1 MRVSVERF
9 VEAVRTGD
17 GSRVLVGGDAA
28 LRQQEALVGVW
39 SRCWRPE
46 SGEKTCE

>member
-9 VEAVRTGD
+9 VEAVRTGNA
-17 GSRVLVGGDAA
+17 SRLLVGPLAA

-39 SRCWRPE
+39 ERCWR
-46 SGEKTCE
+46 